1 MTRPHKLEPHPLD
14 IPAFLRIPQEV
25 RRKAWEKRPPVAIP
39 FARVEHT
46 RQEDEATQRFRAEEA
61 ERKRIKSLD
70 RISKMKSRLSA
81 KAIDHSRMRWD
92 PRKNKFVEDVVLP
105 KPKVSVTGRFIDKSQ
120 PNVQTVPMKTR
131 EVKAIRNAFV
141 KASQADIDWSRITK
155 DTAEEI
161 AKLNG
166 VWKDSYE
173 KLRGTGRIVMTV
185 ANVLKGVVRRGGEV
199 KW

>member
-92 PRKNKFVEDVVLP
+92 PRKNKFVEDAY
-105 KPKVSVTGRFIDKSQ
+105 VSAPDKRVSRPVHTPVKSQ
-120 PNVQTVPMKTR
+120 SKAKAGPVRNVPVQVQQ
-131 EVKAIRNAFV
+131 VDV
-141 KASQADIDWSRITK
+141 DWLKITK